1 MRRCCQD
8 NHAARRSCSSRLSQ
22 WRVWFQLAKIRLTTK
37 QHSFSNASVESGAE
51 RKTVDPVW
59 QAPGLSRVVSA
70 QAATRSCRRPGSMEY
85 KDAMKSFIGTIA
97 GMAMAASLIGSDTQ
111 LTTTPSALQGTW
123 RLTSLNGR
131 SIPPQ
136 GPQITLSIVGEKYQQ
151 AVDGKVTER
160 GTLKLDASKQPM
172 TIDLAITEGDDSGK
186 AQIGIVEVTDG
197 TLRMCLDTPG
207 AGQRPSEF
215 GVKDG
220 VIVFE
225 ARKNEL

>member
-1 MRRCCQD
+1 MYEVLHRDDCRD
-8 NHAARRSCSSRLSQ
+8 GDGGEPHRFRHAAHDHA
-22 WRVWFQLAKIRLTTK
+22 V
-37 QHSFSNASVESGAE
+37 GA
-51 RKTVDPVW
+51 
-59 QAPGLSRVVSA
+59 
-70 QAATRSCRRPGSMEY
+70 
-85 KDAMKSFIGTIA
+85 A
-97 GMAMAASLIGSDTQ
+97 GGVRFA
-111 LTTTPSALQGTW
+111 
-123 RLTSLNGR
+123 SLNGR
-131 SIPPQ
+131 SIPDQ

-172 TIDLAITEGDDSGK
+172 TIDLAITEGDGSGK

-225 ARKNEL
+225 ARKNEP

>member
-1 MRRCCQD
+1 M
-8 NHAARRSCSSRLSQ
+8 
-22 WRVWFQLAKIRLTTK
+22 
-37 QHSFSNASVESGAE
+37 
-51 RKTVDPVW
+51 
-59 QAPGLSRVVSA
+59 
-70 QAATRSCRRPGSMEY
+70 
-85 KDAMKSFIGTIA
+85 
-97 GMAMAASLIGSDTQ
+97 
-111 LTTTPSALQGTW
+111 
-123 RLTSLNGR
+123 
-131 SIPPQ
+131 
-136 GPQITLSIVGEKYQQ
+136 
-151 AVDGKVTER
+151 TER

-225 ARKNEL
+225 ARKNEP

>member
-1 MRRCCQD
+1 M
-8 NHAARRSCSSRLSQ
+8 L
-22 WRVWFQLAKIRLTTK
+22 
-37 QHSFSNASVESGAE
+37 
-51 RKTVDPVW
+51 
-59 QAPGLSRVVSA
+59 
-70 QAATRSCRRPGSMEY
+70 
-85 KDAMKSFIGTIA
+85 MKSFIATIA
-97 GMAMAASLIGSDTQ
+97 GVGMAASLIASDTQ
-111 LTTTPSALQGTW
+111 HTTTPSALQGTW

-131 SIPPQ
+131 SIPDH

-225 ARKNEL
+225 ARKNEP